1 MQIVDKTMS
10 DLFSNSY
17 SSAIITLFLV
27 LYGGLAAPK
36 LPSFVA
42 DLFENPVFRIIVLS
56 LIVYKGQRDPA
67 MALMIGIGFT
77 VTLNMI
83 NKQKFFENMT
93 SITKVPSCHAA
104 KEAAKKTHLPVSRFE
119 QLCNKNLPEPDFF
132 GDDCK
137 QFNRNVEGQEAKCD
151 NYRGGHTCV
160 FNYKEGCLP
169 CGGNTGRKC
178 SNQNT
183 TPTAGG
189 CSGALQYYKKEC
201 CPSLQMEWC
210 ESLGECN
217 YPGSNCPT
225 F

>member
-42 DLFENPVFRIIVLS
+42 DLFENPV
-56 LIVYKGQRDPA
+56 YKGQRDPA

-93 SITKVPSCHAA
+93 SDYTPCALAIKTQKKKV
-104 KEAAKKTHLPVSRFE
+104 V
-119 QLCNKNLPEPDFF
+119 Q
-132 GDDCK
+132 
-137 QFNRNVEGQEAKCD
+137 
-151 NYRGGHTCV
+151 
-160 FNYKEGCLP
+160 
-169 CGGNTGRKC
+169 
-178 SNQNT
+178 
-183 TPTAGG
+183 
-189 CSGALQYYKKEC
+189 
-201 CPSLQMEWC
+201 
-210 ESLGECN
+210 
-217 YPGSNCPT
+217 
-225 F
+225 

>member
-93 SITKVPSCHAA
+93 SITTVPSCQTA
-104 KEAAKKTHLPVSRFE
+104 KDMAKKTGLPVSMFE
-119 QLCNKNLPEPDFF
+119 YLCNKNINQQDGPIDLNYPHLPPDECRGRDAFKKKECCSF
-132 GDDCK
+132 LGGSEWCA
-137 QFNRNVEGQEAKCD
+137 EGKLCI
-151 NYRGGHTCV
+151 
-160 FNYKEGCLP
+160 P
-169 CGGNTGRKC
+169 
-178 SNQNT
+178 
-183 TPTAGG
+183 GG
-189 CSGALQYYKKEC
+189 CSGTGT
-201 CPSLQMEWC
+201 PV
-210 ESLGECN
+210 GN
-217 YPGSNCPT
+217 
-225 F
+225 

>member
-93 SITKVPSCHAA
+93 STSTGLC
-104 KEAAKKTHLPVSRFE
+104 EAAKNLDQNKGHPSVNISYA
-119 QLCNKNLPEPDFF
+119 CNKNINQQDGLIDLNYPYLPP
-132 GDDCK
+132 
-137 QFNRNVEGQEAKCD
+137 VEC
-151 NYRGGHTCV
+151 RGKDAI
-160 FNYKEGCLP
+160 NKEECCSFLGGSKWCAEEKLCIPGGCP
-169 CGGNTGRKC
+169 GTGTPGGN
-178 SNQNT
+178 
-183 TPTAGG
+183 
-189 CSGALQYYKKEC
+189 
-201 CPSLQMEWC
+201 
-210 ESLGECN
+210 
-217 YPGSNCPT
+217 
-225 F
+225 

>member
-93 SITKVPSCHAA
+93 SDYTPCELAIET
-104 KEAAKKTHLPVSRFE
+104 AKKEGRAVRDFE
-119 QLCNKNLPEPDFF
+119 YLCNKNINNFIFEEIVPV
-132 GDDCK
+132 DCLGK
-137 QFNRNVEGQEAKCD
+137 DAVN
-151 NYRGGHTCV
+151 
-160 FNYKEGCLP
+160 
-169 CGGNTGRKC
+169 
-178 SNQNT
+178 
-183 TPTAGG
+183 
-189 CSGALQYYKKEC
+189 KKEC
-201 CPSLQMEWC
+201 CPYLSSEWC
-210 ESLGECN
+210 ADGKLCI
-217 YPGSNCPT
+217 PGGCPT
-225 F
+225 

>member
-36 LPSFVA
+36 LPTIVA

-93 SITKVPSCHAA
+93 SDYTPCALAIKTQKKKV
-104 KEAAKKTHLPVSRFE
+104 V
-119 QLCNKNLPEPDFF
+119 Q
-132 GDDCK
+132 
-137 QFNRNVEGQEAKCD
+137 
-151 NYRGGHTCV
+151 
-160 FNYKEGCLP
+160 
-169 CGGNTGRKC
+169 
-178 SNQNT
+178 
-183 TPTAGG
+183 
-189 CSGALQYYKKEC
+189 
-201 CPSLQMEWC
+201 
-210 ESLGECN
+210 
-217 YPGSNCPT
+217 
-225 F
+225 